1 MCIFVW
7 QIGDIFIF
15 LETFERRHSFLSA
28 PFEMMLLRFG
38 RWQLYQLCIRWE
50 CVEGFYAN
58 QVHPDGWQWN
68 KWKCSFSKWWV
79 QVSRGSWKLCEQPQR
94 RKRYR
99 SLEPTIFESA
109 DTQNC
114 HFERH
119 SIHETRPKY
128 VCSPT
133 RLIKRMSH
141 LVEYN
146 RVRRKMM
153 FNLQAAIYSLMF
165 ILQIWKWYTG
175 APLHSQPCVVCTH
188 KRAVWVEAVRVSRG
202 TGS

>member
-1 MCIFVW
+1 M
-7 QIGDIFIF
+7 QIKFTPMDGSEINENAHFQSGESRF
-15 LETFERRHSFLSA
+15 HGALENSVNNHRDS
-28 PFEMMLLRFG
+28 
-38 RWQLYQLCIRWE
+38 
-50 CVEGFYAN
+50 
-58 QVHPDGWQWN
+58 
-68 KWKCSFSKWWV
+68 
-79 QVSRGSWKLCEQPQR
+79 
-94 RKRYR
+94 
-99 SLEPTIFESA
+99 TIFESA

-165 ILQIWKWYTG
+165 ILQI
-175 APLHSQPCVVCTH
+175 
-188 KRAVWVEAVRVSRG
+188 
-202 TGS
+202 